1 MENTWKH
8 YHRIQNYLICSDVYN
23 VAQKLDNSVQLFKIT
38 GHALRRKVVSGGR
51 VILSKALT
59 RPARVTLPAL

>member
-8 YHRIQNYLICSDVYN
+8 YHRIQNYVICSDVYN

-38 GHALRRKVVSGGR
+38 GHA
-51 VILSKALT
+51 
-59 RPARVTLPAL
+59 